1 VGLFYLSVVC
11 RELFVIHTVRK
22 NCLEKFFTSDS
33 EPVGS
38 PTGKWAI
45 IPYIARKNKQLSD
58 YLVAAFLFPF
68 LFVFDDVKQQLDK
81 VLVKSI

>member
-1 VGLFYLSVVC
+1 MQ
-11 RELFVIHTVRK
+11 
-22 NCLEKFFTSDS
+22 FFTSDS

-45 IPYIARKNKQLSD
+45 IPSGAPYIARKNKQLSD